1 MEHARRAAIGL
12 RRVCRHRLRD
22 CRGESAKDIRP
33 LLHNQ
38 VPRQGN
44 GAGALCLLR
53 NCFRARRPNRCRFR
67 RRKGLHLPDTVAGPA
82 GWNTEPA
89 SQINAGDGES
99 TVSSNPNVKLLI
111 AEDEKNLG
119 LVLQKELS
127 RLGHQVTL
135 VHDGEAA
142 IAAAREA
149 DFDVALIDIMMPGKN
164 GIEVLREL
172 RQQEQPP
179 EVLIMTGHATV
190 ETALQ
195 AMKLGAYDYLTKPC
209 HITEIDAVV
218 SKASEKRQL
227 RRENLILQSR
237 LTYKEKAPDII
248 VRSKKLTDIMA
259 LVRKVAS
266 SNAVVLIAGESGTGK
281 ELVANAIHRFSQ
293 RHAGPFIDISC
304 AAIQETLLESEL
316 FGYEAGAFTGARKRK
331 LGLFELAAGGT
342 LFLDEIGEMS
352 LTLQSKL
359 LRVLE
364 TRSFYRV
371 GGTKKVEVDVRII
384 AATNRELDQ
393 QAAEGKF
400 RTDLLFRI
408 NNFAIKLPPLRERP
422 EDIPSLTQHF
432 LARVG
437 GAPMIRISDEAME
450 VLMRYCWP
458 GNVRELRNVIERA
471 LILVSGDTITPA
483 DLPLEIRAN
492 LADKLTGPAPEQETM
507 ANLEDLKKRQIL
519 KVLEQT
525 GWHQGRAAE
534 ALGISPSTLYRQ
546 LKVYGLT
553 RSRKA
558 AD

>member
-1 MEHARRAAIGL
+1 M
-12 RRVCRHRLRD
+12 
-22 CRGESAKDIRP
+22 
-33 LLHNQ
+33 
-38 VPRQGN
+38 
-44 GAGALCLLR
+44 
-53 NCFRARRPNRCRFR
+53 
-67 RRKGLHLPDTVAGPA
+67 
-82 GWNTEPA
+82 
-89 SQINAGDGES
+89 
-99 TVSSNPNVKLLI
+99 SSNASAKLLI

-119 LVLQKELS
+119 IVLQKELS
-127 RLGHQVTL
+127 RLGHHVTL

-142 IAAAREA
+142 IQAAREA
-149 DFDVALIDIMMPGKN
+149 DYDVALIDIMMPGKN

-179 EVLIMTGHATV
+179 EVLIITGHATV

-218 SKASEKRQL
+218 GKAYEKRAL
-227 RRENLILQSR
+227 RRENLILHSR
-237 LTYKEKAPDII
+237 LSYKEKAPDII
-248 VRSKKLTDIMA
+248 VRSKKMNDIMG
-259 LVRKVAS
+259 LVRKVAG

-293 RHAGPFIDISC
+293 RANGPFIDISC

-331 LGLFELAAGGT
+331 LGLFELATGGT

-393 QAAEGKF
+393 YVTDGKF
-400 RTDLLFRI
+400 RSDLLFRI
-408 NNFAIKLPPLRERP
+408 NNFTIKLPPLRDRP
-422 EDIPSLTQHF
+422 EDIPPLADHF
-432 LARVG
+432 LAMVSTSP
-437 GAPMIRISDEAME
+437 GASLSSQAME
-450 VLMRYCWP
+450 VLMNYSWP

-471 LILVSGDTITPA
+471 VILTSSEEIQA
-483 DLPLEIRAN
+483 EDLPLELRTHRAEAAVAGN
-492 LADKLTGPAPEQETM
+492 GESNNAAS
-507 ANLEDLKKRQIL
+507 LEELKKKQIL

-525 GWHQGRAAE
+525 GWHQGKAAE
-534 ALGISPSTLYRQ
+534 MLGISASTLYRQ
-546 LKVYGLT
+546 LKQYGLT
-553 RSRKA
+553 RSRRLT
-558 AD
+558 D

>member
-1 MEHARRAAIGL
+1 
-12 RRVCRHRLRD
+12 
-22 CRGESAKDIRP
+22 
-33 LLHNQ
+33 
-38 VPRQGN
+38 
-44 GAGALCLLR
+44 
-53 NCFRARRPNRCRFR
+53 
-67 RRKGLHLPDTVAGPA
+67 
-82 GWNTEPA
+82 
-89 SQINAGDGES
+89 
-99 TVSSNPNVKLLI
+99 VSSNASVKLLI

-135 VHDGEAA
+135 VHDGDAA
-142 IAAAREA
+142 LQAAREA
-149 DFDVALIDIMMPGKN
+149 DFDVALLDIMMPGLN

-209 HITEIDAVV
+209 HIRELEAVV
-218 SKASEKRQL
+218 NKAFEKRQL

-237 LTYKEKAPDII
+237 LTYKDRTPDIV
-248 VRSKKLTDIMA
+248 VRSRKMTDVMS
-259 LVRKVAS
+259 LMRKVAA

-281 ELVANAIHRFSQ
+281 ELVANAIHRFST
-293 RHAGPFIDISC
+293 RHTGPFIDISC

-331 LGLFELAAGGT
+331 LGLFELANGGT

-364 TRSFYRV
+364 MRSFYRV

-393 QAAEGKF
+393 YVGDGKF
-400 RTDLLFRI
+400 RSDLLFRI
-408 NNFAIKLPPLRERP
+408 NNFTIKLPPLRDRP
-422 EDIPSLTQHF
+422 EDVPPLADHF
-432 LARVG
+432 LAMVG
-437 GAPMIRISDEAME
+437 GSVTPRLTDEALQ
-450 VLMRYCWP
+450 VLMKYSWP

-471 LILVSGDTITPA
+471 VILSGGEEIHPE
-483 DLPLEIRAN
+483 DLPLELRTETIEV
-492 LADKLTGPAPEQETM
+492 KVTGNGEPHSGSS
-507 ANLEDLKKRQIL
+507 LEELKKKQIL

-525 GWHQGRAAE
+525 GWHQGKAAE
-534 ALGISPSTLYRQ
+534 MLGISASTLYRQ
-546 LKVYGLT
+546 LKQYGLT
-553 RSRKA
+553 RSRRLVG
-558 AD
+558 